1 MKALKYISADG
12 QKTVIDI
19 GDKDL
24 VLCTAISTAIEQ
36 YKQDFRGLCYVH
48 YKENVENAQNAIKS
62 TKHIIRELQTIYDV
76 ISNPVKTCDQ
86 PGARMTVATWF

>member
-48 YKENVENAQNAIKS
+48 YKENAENAQNAIKS
-62 TKHIIRELQTIYDV
+62 TKHIIRELQAIYDV
-76 ISNPVKTCDQ
+76 ISNPVKVSNQAD
-86 PGARMTVATWF
+86 AHMTVATWF

>member
-24 VLCTAISTAIEQ
+24 VLCAAISTAIEQ

-48 YKENVENAQNAIKS
+48 YKENVENAQNAIRS
-62 TKHIIRELQTIYDV
+62 TKHIIRELQAIYDV
-76 ISNPVKTCDQ
+76 ISNPVKVSNQADV
-86 PGARMTVATWF
+86 RMTVATWF

>member
-24 VLCTAISTAIEQ
+24 VLCAAISTAIEQ

-48 YKENVENAQNAIKS
+48 YKENVENAQNAIRS
-62 TKHIIRELQTIYDV
+62 TKRIIRELQAIYDV
-76 ISNPVKTCDQ
+76 ISNPVKVSNQADV
-86 PGARMTVATWF
+86 RMTVATWF

>member
-1 MKALKYISADG
+1 MNS
-12 QKTVIDI
+12 
-19 GDKDL
+19 
-24 VLCTAISTAIEQ
+24 
-36 YKQDFRGLCYVH
+36 

>member
-1 MKALKYISADG
+1 MKAVKYTWSGDH
-12 QKTVIDI
+12 KTVIDI

-48 YKENVENAQNAIKS
+48 YQENVENAQNAIKS
-62 TKHIIRELQTIYDV
+62 TKHIIRELQAIYDV
-76 ISNPVKTCDQ
+76 ISNPVKTYDQ
-86 PGARMTVATWF
+86 PDARMTVATWF

>member
-24 VLCTAISTAIEQ
+24 VCTAISTAIEQ

-48 YKENVENAQNAIKS
+48 YKENVENAQNAIRS
-62 TKHIIRELQTIYDV
+62 TKHIIRELQAIYDV

-86 PGARMTVATWF
+86 PGARMAVATWL